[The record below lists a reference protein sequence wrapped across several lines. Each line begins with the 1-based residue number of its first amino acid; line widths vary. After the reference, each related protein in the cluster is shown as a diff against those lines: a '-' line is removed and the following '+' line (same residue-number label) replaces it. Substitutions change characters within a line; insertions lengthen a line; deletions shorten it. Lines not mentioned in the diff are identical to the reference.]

1 MTVTHQELVEHL
13 LGCSEDPQRIEAW
26 LAQAPEAAEALERAR
41 AEVGLLASAA
51 RASAPPLDLAHT
63 PMGASASRAAGAEPR
78 RGSPRAWSAR
88 ARRVAGLLVVL
99 LAVLPWGHHLLLRS
113 EAAEARG
120 LRLVLSGPAGAPAGV
135 PAEVRVE
142 TWNIA
147 GDPVPSRVQWLAR
160 GEEGQE
166 LDSGEELCA
175 GTATLAFARELQPR
189 TVEVTAS
196 GGGQRVFQSLKLAPD
211 RSTPL
216 AHLSVDRP
224 LARPGEEVRMS
235 ARLLDR
241 LTLEPAEGWCTLR
254 LVDPKGAPVET
265 WRRPLESGVADAGLR
280 LPEDARGGLWALELR
295 DRDDAFTVARQEFEV
310 RRFQPSQLVKTLEL
324 GRQTYAPGER
334 GVATLEVTRAVGGPA
349 AGAEVAFELLVDGE
363 RAWSA
368 ASACDAEG
376 RAAVS
381 FQVPASVERGEARLL
396 ARVSDGGV
404 VETAV
409 RPFVVPTG
417 TFDLAFHP
425 EGGDLLAGV
434 ATRVYFEATDALG
447 RPVEASGR
455 ILDGEGR
462 ERSRFTTRH
471 DGRGWF
477 EVEARV
483 GDRLV
488 AEIEGASSAPVPL
501 PVPVQDGVG
510 LHLLPA
516 GEGTVRAD
524 LQLPNGGPW
533 VVGLYCRGTLLAQ
546 DTLQA
551 AGRQR
556 IELPVRAGVG
566 GVLRLSVF
574 DRELRPRAE
583 RLVHHDS
590 GRAVRV
596 TVAPRDA
603 RTLPGV
609 EQEVVV
615 RTTDESGVPVAATLG
630 VVVTDATLADQTDGP
645 RIGLADTVDLLADL
659 EVERLEDLDELL
671 VGGEEG
677 AERIDLV
684 LGTRGW
690 RRFGWVDPTALA
702 EEHGDAARRL
712 GVREGRS
719 LAPRIAEAEAGVI
732 DARLLARTA
741 RRAEERAAGLSSL
754 AAVLLGLLGAWALLE
769 RMRPFARRPGLAL
782 LTTTAVGLGGL
793 LLSIRLLDSAAPGL
807 AIDAAMEAD
816 GFRAFAAPGMELPEE
831 EAILQDWAPGEF
843 FDDGR
848 DGDLLALGYV
858 EGGDFP
864 VEIAQAAAVPLPRPA
879 LAGEPDRAGQPSPE
893 ELEALGYGGEEELRE
908 LLAGEDDF
916 FLGPAN
922 EPVAASRRPLRQ
934 WARVYSHRNP
944 GAGRNLRSDF
954 TETLYWNPLLTT
966 SAGGEARFSFET
978 SDRATTWEVAV
989 DAHGAGRVGQARAEF
1004 ESAPPLSVEARLPVE
1019 LTEGDRVDLVVAVR
1033 SDDPALEQ
1041 ALVLGE
1047 ASGLVALAP
1056 SADGAATAAP
1066 LEGGRGRFVVPVVAQ
1081 AGRGEGLLRVAARA
1095 GAWSDGVSQRLRVVP
1110 RGFPHAVHHSGVA
1123 RDGAETEFR
1132 VAIPEQCVEGSLAV
1146 ELELYPSPLTD
1157 LLQGLE
1163 GILQLPHGCFEQASA
1178 THYPNVLAMA
1188 YMRAAGIEEPSV
1200 VARAEP
1206 LLGSGLERL
1215 VGYECSERGFEWFGG
1230 SPAHEALSAY
1240 GLLEFH
1246 DTARVFEVDPDL
1258 LERTRAWLFSR
1269 RNGEGGYQRNPRA
1282 LDRFGAATEEV
1293 TDAFVTYALAC
1304 CGTPAGDLEGELDRL
1319 QGLGMDSEDPYVVAL
1334 AASALQAAGRLEPAN
1349 GARDRLKAM
1358 QDEAGA
1364 LTGTQGSITS
1374 SRGADLTVE
1383 TTALAVAAWL
1393 DDPDDESY
1401 ARRGVEA
1408 LLAAR
1413 DGSGR
1418 FGSTQAT
1425 IQALRTLV
1433 RYAEV
1438 NRRVA
1443 YDGTLEVFVDD
1454 RLVRTLSFEAGR
1466 IEPLSL
1472 DDLASELAPGEHRVR
1487 LVLTGGNEFPFAFGL
1502 RYHAEVPADAP
1513 DAPVTLTCAFADGAT
1528 EVELLEGES
1537 ATLRVGVRNLATEGQ
1552 GMVLATVGLPAGLEV
1567 STRVLEDL
1575 LQAGAF
1581 DLWER
1586 TGREVHLY
1594 WRDLEPREEQSLELT
1609 CVASIPGITTGPASR
1624 VRPYYAQELVR
1635 WAPPLQARVLA
1646 AE

>member
-1 MTVTHQELVEHL
+1 M
-13 LGCSEDPQRIEAW
+13 
-26 LAQAPEAAEALERAR
+26 AA
-41 AEVGLLASAA
+41 
-51 RASAPPLDLAHT
+51 
-63 PMGASASRAAGAEPR
+63 
-78 RGSPRAWSAR
+78 
-88 ARRVAGLLVVL
+88 L
-99 LAVLPWGHHLLLRS
+99 LAVLLAALPWGHQLLLRS
-113 EAAEARG
+113 EAANAGG

-135 PAEVRVE
+135 PAEIRVE
-142 TWNIA
+142 TWDIE
-147 GDPVPSRVQWLAR
+147 GDPVPSSVQWTAR
-160 GEEGQE
+160 GEEGQV
-166 LDSGEELCA
+166 LDSGEELCE
-175 GTATLAFARELQPR
+175 GTATLAFAPQLQPR
-189 TVEVTAS
+189 TVEITAEA
-196 GGGQRVFQSLKLAPD
+196 GGQRVFQSLRLAAD
-211 RSTPL
+211 RSTPV

-241 LTLEPAEGWCTLR
+241 VTLEPSEGWCTLR

-265 WRRPLESGVADAGLR
+265 WHRPLESGVADAGLR

-334 GVATLEVTRAVGGPA
+334 GVATLEVTRAVGGAA

-368 ASACDAEG
+368 SAACDADG

-381 FQVPASVERGEARLL
+381 FEVPASVERGEARLL

-417 TFDLAFHP
+417 TYDLTFHP
-425 EGGDLLAGV
+425 EGGDLVAGAV
-434 ATRVYFEATDALG
+434 TRVYFEATDALG
-447 RPVEASGR
+447 RSVEASGR
-455 ILDGEGR
+455 VLDETGR
-462 ERSRFTTRH
+462 ERARFTTRH

-477 EVEARV
+477 EVEARASEQ
-483 GDRLV
+483 LV
-488 AEIEGASSAPVPL
+488 AVVEGASSAPVPL
-501 PVPVQDGVG
+501 PLPAEDGVG
-510 LHLLPA
+510 LHLLPSRSGA
-516 GEGTVRAD
+516 VTAD
-524 LQLPNGGPW
+524 LHLPDRGPW

-546 DTLQA
+546 DALQG
-551 AGRQR
+551 AGLQR
-556 IELPVRAGVG
+556 VELPVRAGVG
-566 GVLRLSVF
+566 GVLRLTVF

-590 GRAVRV
+590 GRALRV
-596 TVAPRDA
+596 TVTPRDA

-609 EQEVVV
+609 QQEVVV
-615 RTTDESGVPVAATLG
+615 RTTDEAGVPVAATLG

-677 AERIDLV
+677 AERVDLV

-719 LAPRIAEAEAGVI
+719 LAPRIAEAEQGV
-732 DARLLARTA
+732 DAAQLLARTA
-741 RRAEERAAGLSSL
+741 RRAERRAAGLSSL
-754 AAVLLGLLGAWALLE
+754 AAVLLGLLGAWALVE
-769 RMRPFARRPGLAL
+769 RTRPFARRPGLAL
-782 LTTTAVGLGGL
+782 LTASAVALGGL
-793 LLSIRLLDSAAPGL
+793 VLSTRFLESAAPGL
-807 AIDAAMEAD
+807 AIDAAVEEAA
-816 GFRAFAAPGMELPEE
+816 GFLVAAAPGEEIPEE
-831 EAILQDWAPGEF
+831 EAVLQDGAPDEF
-843 FDDGR
+843 WLGAAR
-848 DGDLLALGYV
+848 DGDLLALGFA

-864 VEIAQAAAVPLPRPA
+864 VEVAQAAGVPMPVPA
-879 LAGEPDRAGQPSPE
+879 QMEAPDRAGEPRPAE
-893 ELEALGYGGEEELRE
+893 PLEALGYVGEEAELRE
-908 LLAGEDDF
+908 LVAGDDDF
-916 FLGPAN
+916 FLGAG
-922 EPVAASRRPLRQ
+922 ERVAASRQPLRQ

-954 TETLYWNPLLTT
+954 TETLYWNPLLAT
-966 SAGGEARFSFET
+966 SASGEARFSFET

-989 DAHGAGRVGQARAEF
+989 DAHGAGRVGQARAGF
-1004 ESAPPLSVEARLPVE
+1004 ESAPPLSLEASLPVE
-1019 LTEGDRVDLVVAVR
+1019 LTEGDQVDLVIALR
-1033 SDDPALEQ
+1033 SDDPQLEE
-1041 ALVLGE
+1041 AVLVSSATGLVSLATGGE
-1047 ASGLVALAP
+1047 AATGRAALQ
-1056 SADGAATAAP
+1056 D
-1066 LEGGRGRFVVPVVAQ
+1066 GRGRALVSLVA
-1081 AGRGEGLLRVAARA
+1081 GSGEGEGLLKVAGRA
-1095 GAWSDGVSQRLRVVP
+1095 GAWTDGVSQRIRVVP
-1110 RGFPHAVHHSGVA
+1110 RGFPHEVHQSGVV
-1123 RDGAETEFR
+1123 RDQVEFR
-1132 VAIPEQCVEGSLAV
+1132 VAVPEEFVDDSLAA

-1188 YMRAAGIEEPSV
+1188 YMRAAGIDAPE
-1200 VARAEP
+1200 VAAQAEP
-1206 LLGSGLERL
+1206 LLASGLERL

-1246 DTARVFEVDPDL
+1246 DTARVFDVDPDL

-1269 RNGEGGYQRNPRA
+1269 RNGEGGYERNPRA

-1304 CGTPAGDLEGELDRL
+1304 CGTPATDLEGELDRL
-1319 QGLGMDSEDPYVVAL
+1319 EGLGLQSEDPYVVAL
-1334 AASALQAAGRLEPAN
+1334 AAGALHAAGRLEPADA
-1349 GARDRLKAM
+1349 ARDRLKAM
-1358 QDEAGA
+1358 QDEEGA

-1374 SRGADLTVE
+1374 SAGADLTVE

-1393 DDPDDESY
+1393 DDPEDEAY

-1408 LLAAR
+1408 LLASR
-1413 DGSGR
+1413 QGSGR

-1443 YDGTLEVFVDD
+1443 FDGTLEVFVDD
-1454 RLVRTLSFEAGR
+1454 RLVRTVPFEAGR
-1466 IEPLSL
+1466 IEPLAL
-1472 DDLASELAPGEHRVR
+1472 DDLASALPPGEHRVR
-1487 LVLTGGNEFPFAFGL
+1487 LVLTGGNEFPYAFAL

-1513 DAPVTLTCAFADGAT
+1513 DAPVDLTCGFVGDAA

-1537 ATLRVGVRNLATEGQ
+1537 TTLQVAVRNLATEGQ
-1552 GMVLATVGLPAGLEV
+1552 GMVLATIGLPAGLEV
-1567 STRVLEDL
+1567 PTRVLEDL
-1575 LQAGAF
+1575 AAAEAF

-1594 WRDLEPREEQSLELT
+1594 WRDLEPREERSLELT
-1609 CVASIPGITTGPASR
+1609 CIARIPGTTTGPASR
-1624 VRPYYAQELVR
+1624 VRPYYAPDLVR
-1635 WAPPLQARVLA
+1635 WANPLGARVIA